1 MPLKKGRSKETIG
14 ANIKELKAAGK
25 PQAQAVAI
33 ALSSAG
39 RKKKRKPKKPKRRQ
53 RR

>member
-1 MPLKKGRSKETIG
+1 MPLKKGRSQATISG
-14 ANIKELKAAGK
+14 NIKELKAAGK
-25 PQAQAVAI
+25 PQEQALAI
-33 ALSSAG
+33 ALNTAG

>member
-1 MPLKKGRSKETIG
+1 MPLKKGRSKETISS
-14 ANIKELKAAGK
+14 NIKELKAAGK
-25 PQAQAVAI
+25 PQDQAVAI
-33 ALSSAG
+33 ALNASG